1 MTKHWPTF
9 ATADLGDS
17 DEDDAE
23 MQRRWEI
30 YDKEMKALIAAGGVH
45 QDADGWWVDDA
56 TGELIGPD
64 PSIERPATDEQ
75 LAQLR
80 PLADVLPELHAS
92 IQRARGRPVTGKA
105 RQVVSLRLDP
115 EVISKFKATGP
126 GWQGRINEILK
137 KAKVG

>member
-1 MTKHWPTF
+1 VAIGCFEGLPTTVIFERLGSEVISMRRASRKERRFPMNPRLKHVPPLT
-9 ATADLGDS
+9 
-17 DEDDAE
+17 DAE
-23 MQRRWEI
+23 ETEIQRQ
-30 YDKEMKALIAAGGVH
+30 IAE
-45 QDADGWWVDDA
+45 DPDDF
-56 TGELIGPD
+56 E
-64 PSIERPATDEQ
+64 ATDEQ

-80 PLADVLPELHAS
+80 PLAEVLPDLYAS

-126 GWQGRINEILK
+126 GWQARINEILK

>member
-1 MTKHWPTF
+1 MTKKWPSF
-9 ATADLGDS
+9 ETADLGDTE
-17 DEDDAE
+17 EDDAE

-56 TGELIGPD
+56 SGELIGPD
-64 PSIERPATDEQ
+64 PCIERPATDEQ

-80 PLADVLPELHAS
+80 PFAEVFPELHAS